1 MCRGVCVDVRVGV
14 GVGVGVINIE
24 ISITVVCTVCTVSQV
39 GGFVFMRSMIMHQ
52 THTTCTHAHMHTCTT
67 HAHRALM
74 HTARAHRST
83 DAPAVAVAGAEG
95 APRGNPV
102 KEEEKLQVRELSLT

>member
-1 MCRGVCVDVRVGV
+1 MRCMH
-14 GVGVGVINIE
+14 
-24 ISITVVCTVCTVSQV
+24 
-39 GGFVFMRSMIMHQ
+39 GFPGWGLRIYALNDHAPNTHHMH
-52 THTTCTHAHMHTCTT
+52 TCTHAQQMHNKCTT